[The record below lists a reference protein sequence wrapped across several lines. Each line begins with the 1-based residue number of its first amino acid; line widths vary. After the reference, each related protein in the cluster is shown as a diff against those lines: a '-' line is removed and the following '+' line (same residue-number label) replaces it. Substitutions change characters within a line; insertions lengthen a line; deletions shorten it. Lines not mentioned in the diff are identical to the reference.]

1 MCAEVGIMWALFCLV
16 LGVFAEKTISATGC
30 YFIPTL
36 LTITIHPVLLVP
48 TPHRVLL
55 SPATAPPH
63 SPAPLFIMGP
73 TAPVIVFLIVELFLT
88 IVTHAFFG
96 VTPLTVFES

>member
-1 MCAEVGIMWALFCLV
+1 MCAEVGIMGALFCLV

-30 YFIPTL
+30 HFIPTL
-36 LTITIHPVLLVP
+36 LTITINPVLLVS
-48 TPHRVLL
+48 TSHRILL
-55 SPATAPPH
+55 SPAAAPPH

-73 TAPVIVFLIVELFLT
+73 TAPVIVFLIVELFLA
-88 IVTHAFFG
+88 IMAHAFLG